1 MMAVRR
7 RSTRIFG
14 ALISTVACFATVVLS
29 ARAYGQHPVTGG
41 HIAGGRVSHPPVHP
55 HSFHPN
61 YHPPAAAK
69 PQASAS
75 AGKPVQPPNS
85 TVQGTKVGEG
95 LPQGGAGQGGQGGA
109 AGGEGNGTAARPTV
123 PQPPSRAWQKL
134 PEGADEKDRP
144 PAGQCRVWLHGVP
157 ASSQPAATSCGQARK
172 NMTPGSSLIFGDDHP
187 STVQSS
193 VAHPP
198 E

>member
-41 HIAGGRVSHPPVHP
+41 HIAGGRVSHPPAHP
-55 HSFHPN
+55 RSFHPN
-61 YHPPAAAK
+61 YHPPASPK
-69 PQASAS
+69 PQSSAS
-75 AGKPVQPPNS
+75 AGGKPPVQPPNS
-85 TVQGTKVGEG
+85 QIQGTKVGEG
-95 LPQGGAGQGGQGGA
+95 LPQGGTGGQGGV
-109 AGGEGNGTAARPTV
+109 GGNGNAVRPTV

-134 PEGADEKDRP
+134 PDGADEKDRP

-157 ASSQPAATSCGQARK
+157 ASSQPASTSCGQARK